1 MLQNL
6 KPQEELWVPGAE
18 KKDAKANLGWLEPG
32 LNMVEAPEVLE
43 KLRAPR
49 NAGNKEI
56 NNQLIQFQYVFE
68 QVR

>member
-1 MLQNL
+1 
-6 KPQEELWVPGAE
+6 
-18 KKDAKANLGWLEPG
+18 
-32 LNMVEAPEVLE
+32 MVEEPEELE